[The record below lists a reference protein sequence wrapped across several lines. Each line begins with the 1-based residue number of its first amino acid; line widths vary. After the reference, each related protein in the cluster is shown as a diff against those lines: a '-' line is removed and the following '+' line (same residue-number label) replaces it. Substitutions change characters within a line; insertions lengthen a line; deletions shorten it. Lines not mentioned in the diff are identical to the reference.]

1 MLFLNTGFGI
11 SFEKYE
17 VVCDVDANNNVHETI
32 TLLIFNNNSEDIK
45 DITYIVPQTLK
56 NLEVYSDRG
65 VKSYSAKLIEGATE
79 IYIELEN
86 PIKKGERGE
95 IKLEF
100 DSNNLVWDKENG
112 EKLLSIS
119 VPAVKS
125 KFELIIK
132 LPPGAAVVSP
142 QGFLSI
148 TPQGYVVDTD
158 GKRIVI
164 KWEKVLENEKS
175 FTATVAYAIITKP
188 ITNNTLTYGFVGV
201 SLLLMISIIFL
212 VITTRKNKL
221 YKNKISE
228 MQNEIE
234 NLSKILEKKDE
245 EVKKLNE
252 INNLLNNDL
261 KNVNKNI
268 EAYKKEIL
276 EKDNEIEKIKEEY
289 EKCLRKI
296 EELKKELSKIDEIK
310 DELEAYKELSE
321 RYKKELET
329 LKDSINK
336 KDEYI
341 KMLENK
347 IKEYESNKRDILMN
361 VLTDEEK
368 EIIDLIAKHG
378 SITQKEIVE
387 ITGMTKPKV
396 SRLVSDLEQR
406 GIIKKIKIGRI
417 NKLILSEDVL
427 KEND

>member
-1 MLFLNTGFGI
+1 MLFLNSAFGI

-32 TLLIFNNNSEDIK
+32 TLSIFNNNSKDIK

-65 VKSYSAKLIEGATE
+65 VKSYSKRLIEGATE

-86 PIKKGERGE
+86 PIKKNEHGE
-95 IKLEF
+95 ITLEF
-100 DSNNLVWDKENG
+100 DTDNLVWDKENG

-119 VPAVKS
+119 VPAVRS
-125 KFELIIK
+125 KFELSIK

-158 GKRIVI
+158 GRRIVI
-164 KWEKVLENEKS
+164 KWKKELEDEKS

-188 ITNNTLTYGFVGV
+188 VVNNTLTYGFAGVSFLLAV
-201 SLLLMISIIFL
+201 SLLCFMIA
-212 VITTRKNKL
+212 TRKNKL
-221 YKNKISE
+221 YKNRIEDLQKE
-228 MQNEIE
+228 LE
-234 NLSKILEKKDE
+234 NLSKTLEKKDN
-245 EVKKLNE
+245 EVKKLSE
-252 INNLLNNDL
+252 INKLLNNDL
-261 KNVNKNI
+261 KNANMSV
-268 EAYKKEIL
+268 EAYKKEVIK
-276 EKDNEIEKIKEEY
+276 KDKEIEKIKEEY
-289 EKCLRKI
+289 EKCLRKV
-296 EELKKELSKIDEIK
+296 EELKKELLKIDELK
-310 DELEAYKELSE
+310 DDVDAYKELSE
-321 RYKKELET
+321 RYKKELES
-329 LKDSINK
+329 LKDSINR

-347 IKEYESNKRDILMN
+347 IKEYESNRRDILMN

-368 EIIDLIAKHG
+368 EIINLIGRYG

-406 GIIKKIKIGRI
+406 GIVKKMKIGRI
-417 NKLILSEDVL
+417 NKLVLSEDVL
-427 KEND
+427 REIK